1 MVSEKLSYHG
11 EIRINGLKRKMMK
24 KGQMEFND
32 PDIFPESE
40 LDNIINEINKTLFN
54 FEEFVSNLG
63 VEIKR

>member
-1 MVSEKLSYHG
+1 M
-11 EIRINGLKRKMMK
+11 INGLKRKMMK

-54 FEEFVSNLG
+54 FEEFASNLG